1 MKMKIISN
9 SILPLKGF
17 VAMTVW
23 PFVFV
28 RREWAGKLSRAT
40 MRHEEIHGEQQKEML
55 TLGLV
60 AASAMV
66 VLGFEWWSLLTLP
79 LFYIWYGFEWL
90 AKWIYYRDAYTAY
103 KNVSFEREAFANQR
117 HVGYIDKRVPFA
129 WTSYI
134 RASW

>member
-1 MKMKIISN
+1 MKLIKNKII
-9 SILPLKGF
+9 PLQGF

-28 RREWAGKLSRAT
+28 RRECAGKLSRAT

-66 VLGFEWWSLLTLP
+66 VLGFEWWSSLTLP